1 MAEEV
6 FKFTVTD
13 EKTIEKVIMDGN
25 IHYIHMVFG
34 KGEGFPE
41 HNANAAVYMSVIR
54 GRLSIEI
61 GGGVVREYERGS
73 VLKIPF
79 GSKMKGGNRDSDT
92 LELIIVK
99 APAPKG

>member
-1 MAEEV
+1 MIEEV
-6 FKFTVTD
+6 FRFTVTD
-13 EKTIEKVIMDGN
+13 EKTIEKVIMDES

-41 HNANAAVYMSVIR
+41 HNANATVYMSVVR
-54 GRLSIEI
+54 GRLSLGT
-61 GGGVVREYERGS
+61 GGGVVRKYERGS

-79 GSKMKGGNRDSDT
+79 GSKMKGGNREEDV

>member
-1 MAEEV
+1 MTEEV

-13 EKTIEKVIMDGN
+13 TKTIEKVIMDEN

-41 HNANAAVYMSVIR
+41 HSANATVYMSVIR
-54 GRLSIEI
+54 GKLSIEI
-61 GGGVVREYERGS
+61 EGGGAREYERGS

-79 GSKMKGGNRDSDT
+79 GSRMKGVNNFT
-92 LELIIVK
+92 EVLELIIVK
-99 APAPKG
+99 APAPKV

>member
-1 MAEEV
+1 MTEEV

-13 EKTIEKVIMDGN
+13 EKTIEKVITDEN
-25 IHYIHMVFG
+25 IHYIHMVLG

-41 HNANAAVYMSVIR
+41 HNANANVYMSVVR

-61 GGGVVREYERGS
+61 EGGGVREYERGS

-79 GSKMKGGNRDSDT
+79 GSRMKGENRDDDT
-92 LELIIVK
+92 MELIIVK